1 MTSRQR
7 KQSSNGASSLSTDSS
22 ESSDLV
28 ADVRKLS
35 HLLRQIRESIKILAE
50 WTDGM
55 VEEFYDV
62 LHVRMNMVAWSV
74 EPIEID
80 FRDQLTKALKSLP
93 GGDPTV
99 PFPTP

>member
-1 MTSRQR
+1 
-7 KQSSNGASSLSTDSS
+7 
-22 ESSDLV
+22 
-28 ADVRKLS
+28 
-35 HLLRQIRESIKILAE
+35 
-50 WTDGM
+50 M